1 MNPLTPEHA
10 QSICQ
15 AIRSLPDDASREQIE
30 QTARRLEGAC
40 YEPFLI
46 RAPSDFLRITKDRL
60 LSFIV
65 ELSRASNEQESTE
78 QDLNL
83 LLHQY
88 RFLQRLRRD
97 DPDAWDEISELW
109 EED

>member
-1 MNPLTPEHA
+1 LA
-10 QSICQ
+10 
-15 AIRSLPDDASREQIE
+15 AASGERK
-30 QTARRLEGAC
+30 A
-40 YEPFLI
+40 
-46 RAPSDFLRITKDRL
+46 
-60 LSFIV
+60 
-65 ELSRASNEQESTE
+65 TE

-88 RFLQRLRRD
+88 QFRGRLRRN